1 MKSKKI
7 LLPTVICIAGLA
19 IILLYFRSSIT
30 TNEPRIYNPADLN
43 PMLVDFD
50 YRDVKKGY
58 YVKDFRLI
66 NQNADTITHADY
78 DGKIYVVDFFF
89 TRCPTICPLMTK
101 NMEELQTLFYDNDLV
116 KLLSISVTPTLDSVE
131 VLKRYAKIHNASSS
145 KWNITTGNKQHIYD
159 LARKSYFAVLDEGDG
174 GLQDFIHTPNFILVD
189 TQRQIRGIYEGT
201 RSEEIIRLTDDI
213 ALLLN

>member
-1 MKSKKI
+1 MKLNKI

-19 IILLYFRSSIT
+19 IYLLYFRGSNT
-30 TNEPRIYNPADLN
+30 ANEPKIYNPADLN
-43 PMLVDFD
+43 PMLVDLD
-50 YRDVKKGY
+50 YQDVNKGY

-89 TRCPTICPLMTK
+89 TRCPSICPLMTK
-101 NMEELQTLFYDNDLV
+101 NMEALQTIFYDNDMV
-116 KLLSISVTPTLDSVE
+116 QLLSISVTPTLDSVE
-131 VLKRYAKIHNASSS
+131 VLKRYAKMHNASSS
-145 KWNITTGNKQHIYD
+145 KWNITTGDKRHIYD

-189 TQRQIRGIYEGT
+189 TQRQIRGIYNGT
-201 RSEEIIRLTDDI
+201 RSDEILRLKDDI
-213 ALLLN
+213 ELLLN